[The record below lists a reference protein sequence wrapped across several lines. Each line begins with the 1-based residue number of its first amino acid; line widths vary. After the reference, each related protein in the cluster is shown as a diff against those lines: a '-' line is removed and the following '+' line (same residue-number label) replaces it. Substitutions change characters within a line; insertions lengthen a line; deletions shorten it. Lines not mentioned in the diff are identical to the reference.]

1 MTPPKSL
8 MTAVGVK
15 KRPSAMI
22 FRMSSM
28 LMKIT
33 KTYSPIWNTRWPRVS
48 NACLFAQPTVQTASP
63 SYFFFFFT
71 CSIGTCM
78 TLVKGD
84 SNIMEMQ
91 EQMVTTIMTQSK

>member
-8 MTAVGVK
+8 ITAVGVK

-33 KTYSPIWNTRWPRVS
+33 KTYSPIWNAKWSHVCVLRDRTSSMTPVS
-48 NACLFAQPTVQTASP
+48 DPHP
-63 SYFFFFFT
+63 SDFYFT